1 MTRGFSRL
9 GWQLV
14 VAFVGVG
21 LAAVVAALAIT
32 SLNVTAYESQ
42 IRAQRQTQETAAV
55 AGAAAAYARSGQAA
69 MIASALAASDRLGA
83 AVQVRDNTGHVL
95 RTSPGFARTTATGR
109 YRAPVVVGG
118 RTVALVVLR
127 FGDRGLTGEFAKFNA
142 ERWQAR
148 IIGGGA
154 GVLLALVVA
163 LLLAPRIT
171 GPLDRLS
178 RVTRARAAGRPD
190 ARAGDVGGFR
200 DIRQLAATFDQMADV
215 ADRQEQFRRN
225 LVADVA
231 HELRTPV
238 AVMRAET
245 EAMLDGV
252 TAAGADN
259 ISSLHEE
266 VLRLGRMIEDLQQ
279 LAAAEAAALQLALA
293 PCDLANTARMAA
305 RGLRGTFRDAGVN
318 LDLRLDPTLARCD
331 QRRMQDVIRNL
342 LINAAKYTPAGGTVV
357 VETSPAGN
365 HAMLRVSDTGI
376 GIPADELPRVT
387 ERFYRGRTSQGAGG
401 SGIGLAIVD
410 ELVRAQHGAL
420 QIVSEPGQGTR
431 VAIMLPC
438 PDHDDSAVPVAEHIA
453 VNGHA
458 ESPSPLVR

>member
-1 MTRGFSRL
+1 MTRGFGRL
-9 GWQLV
+9 GWQLT

-32 SLNVTAYESQ
+32 SLNVTGYESQ
-42 IRAQRQTQETAAV
+42 IRAQRQRQETAAV

-69 MIASALAASDRLGA
+69 MIASVLAASDHLGA
-83 AVQVRDNTGHVL
+83 AAQVRDATGHVL
-95 RTSPGFARTTATGR
+95 RTSPGFARTAPIGR
-109 YRAPVVVGG
+109 YRVPVVVG
-118 RTVALVVLR
+118 RRKVAVVVLR
-127 FGDRGLTGEFAKFNA
+127 FGDRGLTGLFAKFNA

-148 IIGGGA
+148 IVGGGA
-154 GVLLALVVA
+154 GVLLALMVA

-171 GPLDRLS
+171 GPLDRLL
-178 RVTRARAAGRPD
+178 RVTRARAAGRSA

-252 TAAGADN
+252 TNTDADT
-259 ISSLHEE
+259 IRSLHEE

-279 LAAAEAAALQLALA
+279 LAAAEAAALQLVLA
-293 PCDLANTARMAA
+293 PCDLANTARTAA
-305 RGLRGTFRDAGVN
+305 RGLRGTFREAGVN
-318 LDLRLDPTLARCD
+318 LDLRLEPTLARCD
-331 QRRMQDVIRNL
+331 QHRMQDVLRNL
-342 LINAAKYTPAGGTVV
+342 LINASKYTPPGGTVV
-357 VETSPAGN
+357 VETLPAGN
-365 HAMLRVSDTGI
+365 HAVLRVSDTGI

-387 ERFYRGRTSQGAGG
+387 ERFYRGRTSEGAGG
-401 SGIGLAIVD
+401 SGIGLAVVD

-438 PDHDDSAVPVAEHIA
+438 PDRGERDPSSADHMTEDGQALPPSSLVP
-453 VNGHA
+453 
-458 ESPSPLVR
+458 